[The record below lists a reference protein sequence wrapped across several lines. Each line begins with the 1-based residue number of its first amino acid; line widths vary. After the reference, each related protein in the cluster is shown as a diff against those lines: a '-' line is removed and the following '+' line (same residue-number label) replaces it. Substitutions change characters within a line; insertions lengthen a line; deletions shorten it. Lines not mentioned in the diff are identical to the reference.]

1 MGSSALSMSVRLR
14 DVLAERAFK
23 RSVRFLHSPGSLLGC
38 AEHVSEKMS
47 GLPSRQGPYALAVH
61 PRHDALH
68 RGRQSHQDRLIRV
81 PVVILTQHRPGG
93 KAIRSICQQTPTREC
108 ILRCLSPILYLRW
121 SGKQTMIAYSGHL
134 WVLTDCSS
142 VGVHRRA
149 TGITSMCEVG
159 TGLRLYNP
167 VFKGP
172 SEYHVMVVV
181 SSSGQKSGP
190 LLSSAQLRPAT
201 LRV

>member
-1 MGSSALSMSVRLR
+1 
-14 DVLAERAFK
+14 
-23 RSVRFLHSPGSLLGC
+23 
-38 AEHVSEKMS
+38 
-47 GLPSRQGPYALAVH
+47 
-61 PRHDALH
+61 
-68 RGRQSHQDRLIRV
+68 
-81 PVVILTQHRPGG
+81 
-93 KAIRSICQQTPTREC
+93 
-108 ILRCLSPILYLRW
+108 
-121 SGKQTMIAYSGHL
+121 MIAYSGHL

-149 TGITSMCEVG
+149 TEITSMCEVG

-172 SEYHVMVVV
+172 SDYHVMVVV